1 MTSKPAI
8 RSLIV
13 PDPGFTICD
22 ADLGGADAQVV
33 AAEAHDDL
41 LLDAFASG
49 LDVHSM
55 NAEMVWG
62 SRFTTAPGDKKNK
75 TTPRGKMRDDC
86 KRATHGTNYGA
97 SFRTIASTLGWT
109 QHEAQ
114 LFQRRWFEIHPG
126 IKDWHE
132 RVASALRATRSVSN
146 RFGYRIIYYDRV
158 DALLPEALAWI
169 PQSTVALTTFK
180 GAEAVD
186 AALNATANGS
196 MFGGGWGRKVL
207 GNANDSERVQWLLQ
221 VHDSLVFQIRTE
233 ELSFTLPLVAKLLR
247 VPIPYDR
254 PLVIP
259 WKIAIS
265 TRSWHHCEEW
275 KEAA

>member
-1 MTSKPAI
+1 MTTSKPAI

-13 PDPGFTICD
+13 PDPGYTICD

-41 LLDAFASG
+41 LLKAFREG

-62 SRFTTAPGDKKNK
+62 SRFTTATGDKKNK
-75 TTPRGKMRDDC
+75 STPRGKMRDDC

-97 SFRTIASTLGWT
+97 SYRTIAATLGWT

-126 IKDWHE
+126 IQDWHA
-132 RVASALRATRSVSN
+132 RTASDLRASRSVRN

-158 DALLPEALAWI
+158 DSLLPEALAWI
-169 PQSTVALTTFK
+169 PQSTVAITTFK
-180 GAEAVD
+180 GAEVVD
-186 AALNATANGS
+186 AALNAVVE
-196 MFGGGWGRKVL
+196 KV
-207 GNANDSERVQWLLQ
+207 EWLLQ
-221 VHDSLVFQIRTE
+221 VHDSLVFQIRTVDVPRV
-233 ELSFTLPLVAKLLR
+233 LPLVAKLLP

-259 WKIAIS
+259 WKIGIS
-265 TRSWHHCEEW
+265 TKSWHHCEPWEN
-275 KEAA
+275 AA

>member
-1 MTSKPAI
+1 MTSSKPAI

-22 ADLGGADAQVV
+22 ADLSGADAQVV
-33 AAEAHDDL
+33 AAEANDDL
-41 LLDAFASG
+41 LLKAFRDG
-49 LDVHSM
+49 LDVHSL

-62 SRFTTAPGDKKNK
+62 SRFTTASGDKKNK
-75 TTPRGKMRDDC
+75 TTPKGKMRDDC

-97 SFRTIASTLGWT
+97 HFKTIASTLGWT

-114 LFQRRWFEIHPG
+114 MFQRRWFDIHPG

-132 RVASALRATRSVSN
+132 RVAGNLRASRSVSN

-180 GAEAVD
+180 GAEQVD
-186 AALNATANGS
+186 AALNANGT
-196 MFGGGWGRKVL
+196 
-207 GNANDSERVQWLLQ
+207 ERVEWLLQ
-221 VHDSLVFQIRTE
+221 VHDSLVFQIKTRDVPTV
-233 ELSFTLPLVAKLLR
+233 LPLVAKLLR

-254 PLVIP
+254 PLTIP
-259 WKIAIS
+259 WKIGTS
-265 TRSWHHCEEW
+265 TKSWHHCEPWEN
-275 KEAA
+275 AA

>member
-186 AALNATANGS
+186 AALNTNG
-196 MFGGGWGRKVL
+196 R
-207 GNANDSERVQWLLQ
+207 ERVQWLLQ

-233 ELSFTLPLVAKLLR
+233 ELSSTLPLAAKLLR

>member
-1 MTSKPAI
+1 MSVSKPAI

-13 PDPGFTICD
+13 PDPGYVICD

-33 AAEAHDDL
+33 AAEANDEIL
-41 LLDAFASG
+41 LQAFREG
-49 LDVHSM
+49 LDVHSL

-62 SRFTTAPGDKKNK
+62 SRFTNATGDKKNK

-97 SFRTIASTLGWT
+97 SYRTIAAVLGWL
-109 QHEAQ
+109 QHEAE

-126 IKDWHE
+126 ILDWHN
-132 RVASALRATRSVSN
+132 RVASDLRTKRSVAN
-146 RFGYRIIYYDRV
+146 RFGYRIIYFDRV
-158 DALLPEALAWI
+158 DSLLPEALAWI

-186 AALNATANGS
+186 NALNAGP
-196 MFGGGWGRKVL
+196 R
-207 GNANDSERVQWLLQ
+207 ERVQWLLQ
-221 VHDSLVFQIRTE
+221 VHDSLVFQI
-233 ELSFTLPLVAKLLR
+233 LSHEVSTVLPLVAKLLP

-254 PLVIP
+254 PLTIP
-259 WKIAIS
+259 WKIGIS
-265 TRSWHHCEEW
+265 AKSWHHCEPWELP
-275 KEAA
+275 A